1 MFFHNFSY
9 LYIYAVA
16 DAETSTL
23 GALRE
28 IVYLPSQNI
37 QLSRELKNMIKTTT
51 TATAKGRILSIT
63 HEQDVDGLFC
73 GAILKNAFPDTF
85 IFLTNYGREN
95 MKRTADVIKFNV
107 SRSSKSGTIVISDL
121 ALNNNNLEDIKPI
134 EEAAY
139 QSKTNGWN
147 LVWLDH
153 HSWQEEIKR
162 RVESFATLILSEDRQ
177 QKCASELV
185 VENFGLKKRTAC
197 ERMAKF
203 AHIVDFRLLEISN
216 LPPLPEIITF
226 YRSLPDS
233 YKKLQL
239 IIKKASK
246 GIFWDEELQQE
257 YEEKYLPLKESAMS
271 SAMKS
276 LSIHHIH
283 GLIVAITESPRILSK
298 SLLGERI
305 FQEKPDVTVVVLYS
319 QDGKVSIRRRAGTD
333 IRCDLIAYRLN
344 GGGHSYAAAGVIK
357 SNEEEATTTI
367 LTMPRVVQELQNAL
381 KDMLSIRF

>member
-1 MFFHNFSY
+1 M
-9 LYIYAVA
+9 I
-16 DAETSTL
+16 
-23 GALRE
+23 
-28 IVYLPSQNI
+28 NI
-37 QLSRELKNMIKTTT
+37 TTT
-51 TATAKGRILSIT
+51 KGRILSIT

-85 IFLTNYGREN
+85 IFLTNYGSEN
-95 MKRTADVIKFNV
+95 IKKIADVIKFNV
-107 SRSSKSGTIVISDL
+107 SRSSKIGTIVISDL
-121 ALNNNNLEDIKPI
+121 APNDKNLADIKSI
-134 EEAAY
+134 EEAAN
-139 QSKTNGWN
+139 QSKKNGWN
-147 LVWLDH
+147 LLWIDH
-153 HSWQEEIKR
+153 HSWQEEIR
-162 RVESFATLILSEDRQ
+162 RKVESFATLILSEDRQ

-185 VENFGLKKRTAC
+185 VENFDLKKRTAC

-203 AHIVDFRLLEISN
+203 AHIVDFRLPEITT

-276 LSIHHIH
+276 LSIHNIQ
-283 GLIVAITESPRILSK
+283 GLSVAVTESPRILSK
-298 SLLGERI
+298 SLLAERI
-305 FQEKPDVTVVVLYS
+305 FQDRPNVTLVVLYAR
-319 QDGKVSIRRRAGTD
+319 DGKVSIRRRAGTGV
-333 IRCDLIAYRLN
+333 RCDLIAYRLN

-357 SNEEEATTTI
+357 SNGEESAITI
-367 LTMPRVVQELQNAL
+367 STASRVVQELQNAL
-381 KDMLSIRF
+381 KDMASAASVAVTTTTSATADEPDST

>member
-1 MFFHNFSY
+1 
-9 LYIYAVA
+9 
-16 DAETSTL
+16 
-23 GALRE
+23 
-28 IVYLPSQNI
+28 
-37 QLSRELKNMIKTTT
+37 MINT
-51 TATAKGRILSIT
+51 TAKGRILSIT

-85 IFLTNYGREN
+85 IFLTNYGHEN
-95 MKRTADVIKFNV
+95 MKRIADVIKFNV

-121 ALNNNNLEDIKPI
+121 ALNNNNLEDIKSI
-134 EEAAY
+134 EEAANL
-139 QSKTNGWN
+139 SKRNGWN

-153 HSWQEEIKR
+153 HSWQEEIRR
-162 RVESFATLILSEDRQ
+162 RVESFATLILSEDRE

-185 VENFGLKKRTAC
+185 VENFDLKKRTAC
-197 ERMAKF
+197 ERMARF
-203 AHIVDFRLLEISN
+203 AHIVDFRLPEIST

-257 YEEKYLPLKESAMS
+257 YEDRYLPLKESAMS

-276 LSIHHIH
+276 LSIHRIQ
-283 GLIVAITESPRILSK
+283 GLGVAVTESPRILSK
-298 SLLGERI
+298 SLLAERI
-305 FQEKPDVTVVVLYS
+305 FQERPNVTLVVLYA

-357 SNEEEATTTI
+357 SSGEAATI
-367 LTMPRVVQELQNAL
+367 LAASRVVQEIQNAL
-381 KDMLSIRF
+381 KDMLSIRL

>member
-1 MFFHNFSY
+1 
-9 LYIYAVA
+9 
-16 DAETSTL
+16 
-23 GALRE
+23 
-28 IVYLPSQNI
+28 
-37 QLSRELKNMIKTTT
+37 MINTT
-51 TATAKGRILSIT
+51 TAKGRILSIT

-85 IFLTNYGREN
+85 IFLTNYGLEN

-107 SRSSKSGTIVISDL
+107 RRSSKAGTIVISDL

-134 EEAAY
+134 EEAAN
-139 QSKTNGWN
+139 QSKRNGWD

-162 RVESFATLILSEDRQ
+162 RVESFATLILSEDRE

-185 VENFGLKKRTAC
+185 VESFGLKKRTAC

-203 AHIVDFRLLEISN
+203 AHIVDFRSLEIST
-216 LPPLPEIITF
+216 LPPLSEIITF

-246 GIFWDEELQQE
+246 GMFWDEELQQE

-276 LSIHHIH
+276 LSIHHIQ

-298 SLLGERI
+298 SLLCERI
-305 FQEKPDVTVVVLYS
+305 FEESPDVTLVVLYS
-319 QDGKVSIRRRAGTD
+319 PDGKVSIRRRDGTD

-357 SNEEEATTTI
+357 SNEEEEEATTTTI
-367 LTMPRVVQELQNAL
+367 LTVRRVVQELQNAL
-381 KDMLSIRF
+381 FSGQQQ